1 MGALVAQPHAEYPH
15 FGVALSLL
23 AVLSPSDSAELL
35 SRRLVALTQQT
46 EATRKVLGTAAED
59 GVLWVFLA
67 EEQYRLAL
75 LEAER
80 RFVTNLI
87 ESLKDP
93 AYHRLWHQ
101 RADEL
106 SEGQP

>member
-1 MGALVAQPHAEYPH
+1 
-15 FGVALSLL
+15 
-23 AVLSPSDSAELL
+23 
-35 SRRLVALTQQT
+35 LTQQT
-46 EATRKVLGTAAED
+46 DETRGVLRTAAKD

-80 RFVTNLI
+80 RFVSNLI

-93 AYHRLWHQ
+93 AYHRAWHR

-106 SEGQP
+106 SEGQA

>member
-1 MGALVAQPHAEYPH
+1 
-15 FGVALSLL
+15 
-23 AVLSPSDSAELL
+23 
-35 SRRLVALTQQT
+35 VALTQQT
-46 EATRKVLGTAAED
+46 EETRRVLRTAAED

-67 EEQYRLAL
+67 EEEYRLAL

-80 RFVTNLI
+80 RCVASLI

-106 SEGQP
+106 SEGQA